1 MIFMSPSGSSVST
14 PERSSLDELGF
25 FDVEGNPQTIA
36 SFAGQSTLINVW
48 ATWCAPCR
56 EEMPDLA
63 NLQSALGGER
73 FRVATLSIDRAGN
86 DAVRP
91 FLEEIGIRNLEVF
104 LDPTMAVMS
113 AGGVV
118 GLPTTILIDRSGE
131 EIYRWVGPR
140 KWDSAETYAAL
151 KLYLQTGATA
161 QLDLPSSD

>member
-1 MIFMSPSGSSVST
+1 MIFMSPSGLSVST
-14 PERSSLDELGF
+14 PEHGKLDDLAF
-25 FDVEGNPQTIA
+25 FDVLGNPHTIA
-36 SFAGQSTLINVW
+36 SFAGRATMINVW

-63 NLQSALGGER
+63 SLEAELGGER
-73 FRVATLSIDRAGN
+73 FRVVTLSIDRAGI

-118 GLPTTILIDRSGE
+118 GLPTTILVDDGGQE
-131 EIYRWVGPR
+131 VYRWVGPR
-140 KWDSAETYAAL
+140 QWDSPATYAAL
-151 KLYLQTGATA
+151 RLYLQTGAVA
-161 QLDLPSSD
+161 QLDLQGSE